1 MRHATIATT
10 ANVYG
15 AGVVDAMRPFNSQV
29 VKRVI
34 Q

>member
-1 MRHATIATT
+1 MRHANIATT

-15 AGVVDAMRPFNSQV
+15 AGVVDVMRQFNSQV
-29 VKRVI
+29 VRRVI